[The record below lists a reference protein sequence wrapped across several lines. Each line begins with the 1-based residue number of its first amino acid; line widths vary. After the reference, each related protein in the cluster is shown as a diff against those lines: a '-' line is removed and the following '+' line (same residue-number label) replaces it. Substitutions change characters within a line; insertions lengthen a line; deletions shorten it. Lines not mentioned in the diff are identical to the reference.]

1 MYRNHIQRLPGD
13 THSIIPLSSPLPR
26 QTRFFSRCPMTTTQ
40 QAFLAI
46 LRASLHQEEATPAL
60 TADQW
65 PELFRLAES
74 HKVLPMIFE
83 AVFPQV
89 RQADPALAMSAK
101 AQVRNR
107 VILQTMRT
115 AEFLEL
121 FQALTDAGASPLVV
135 KGIVCRQLY
144 PKPDHRPSSDEDI
157 LIPPEEFALCHS
169 VMTRLGL
176 RTTEADPDKV
186 YEVPYRRP
194 NSPLYIELH
203 KHLFPPESGA
213 YGDLNRFFADAAQ
226 RTVEL
231 TVQGHRIRTLGHT
244 DHLLYLLLHAYKHFL
259 HSGFG
264 IRQICDILLFSH
276 AHAGQ
281 IEWGHIRKCCKAVR
295 ADKFA
300 AAVFTIGVRH
310 LGFGP
315 VGPWTNVDE
324 LPLLEDVLSAGVYGS
339 ADDDRLHSST
349 ITLEA
354 VSAQKQGRGTHSGLL
369 TAAFPSAQALE
380 GRYPWLKGRHWL
392 LPAAWGDR
400 IFSYLRENRSP
411 GSGSAALKLGAERRA
426 LLKYYGILK

>member
-264 IRQICDILLFSH
+264 IRQICDILLF
-276 AHAGQ
+276 AHRHGGA
-281 IEWGHIRKCCKAVR
+281 IDWERVRLSCRAIRAE
-295 ADKFA
+295 KFA
-300 AAVFTIGVRH
+300 AALFAIGTRH

-315 VGPWTNVDE
+315 VGPWGSLYADE
-324 LPLLEDVLSAGVYGS
+324 KPLLQDVLCAGVYGS
-339 ADDDRLHSST
+339 ADLSRQHSST

-354 VSAQKQGRGTHSGLL
+354 VSTRKKAPAGILA
-369 TAAFPSAQALE
+369 AAFPTAKHLE
-380 GRYPWLKGRHWL
+380 GRYPWLKKQPWL
-392 LPAAWGDR
+392 LPVAWTSRMAD
-400 IFSYLRENRSP
+400 YLRETKRRPDS
-411 GSGSAALKLGAERRA
+411 SLADALKIGTERVE
-426 LLKYYGILK
+426 LLKRYDIL

>member
-1 MYRNHIQRLPGD
+1 
-13 THSIIPLSSPLPR
+13 
-26 QTRFFSRCPMTTTQ
+26 
-40 QAFLAI
+40 
-46 LRASLHQEEATPAL
+46 
-60 TADQW
+60 
-65 PELFRLAES
+65 
-74 HKVLPMIFE
+74 
-83 AVFPQV
+83 
-89 RQADPALAMSAK
+89 
-101 AQVRNR
+101 
-107 VILQTMRT
+107 
-115 AEFLEL
+115 
-121 FQALTDAGASPLVV
+121 
-135 KGIVCRQLY
+135 
-144 PKPDHRPSSDEDI
+144 
-157 LIPPEEFALCHS
+157 
-169 VMTRLGL
+169 
-176 RTTEADPDKV
+176 
-186 YEVPYRRP
+186 
-194 NSPLYIELH
+194 
-203 KHLFPPESGA
+203 
-213 YGDLNRFFADAAQ
+213 
-226 RTVEL
+226 VEL

-281 IEWGHIRKCCKAVR
+281 IEWSHIRKCCKAVR

-339 ADDDRLHSST
+339 AGDDRLHSST

>member
-1 MYRNHIQRLPGD
+1 M
-13 THSIIPLSSPLPR
+13 
-26 QTRFFSRCPMTTTQ
+26 
-40 QAFLAI
+40 
-46 LRASLHQEEATPAL
+46 
-60 TADQW
+60 
-65 PELFRLAES
+65 
-74 HKVLPMIFE
+74 
-83 AVFPQV
+83 
-89 RQADPALAMSAK
+89 
-101 AQVRNR
+101 
-107 VILQTMRT
+107 ILQTLRT

-121 FQALTDAGASPLVV
+121 WRALEEAGVTPLVV
-135 KGIVCRQLY
+135 KGVVCRQLY
-144 PKPDHRPSSDEDI
+144 PKPDHRPSSDEDV
-157 LIPPEEFALCHS
+157 LIPPEQFPLCHE
-169 VMTRLGL
+169 VMTRMGL
-176 RTTEADPDKV
+176 TTAEPDPDGV
-186 YEVPYRRP
+186 WEVPYRREG
-194 NSPLYIELH
+194 SLLYIELH
-203 KHLFPPESGA
+203 KHLFAPESDTFGGLNEFF
-213 YGDLNRFFADAAQ
+213 GDPFRSAA
-226 RTVEL
+226 VLE
-231 TVQGHRIRTLGHT
+231 VQGTALRTMHPC
-244 DHLLYLLLHAYKHFL
+244 DHMTYLIFHAFKHFL
-259 HSGFG
+259 YSGFG

-400 IFSYLRENRSP
+400 IFSYLRENRSH